1 MRIRAT
7 VVGLAAVLG
16 LVASGCSSIA
26 GSGPDGPSRV
36 TLLLTD
42 APGDVQEAVVTI
54 DEIYLQGGPGGRTE
68 LRTAPAT
75 VHLTDLANQTVEL
88 LKGVELPAGTYN
100 ELRFVISGGYI
111 QVEEQGGSK
120 IYASSPTYAGLPGGA
135 TVDGQLQMPSLGSSG
150 LKVDFTEQLT
160 FAGGEKVLLVDFDIS
175 QSFGKAAGNS
185 GRWVM
190 HPVVKGGTL
199 TSSGG
204 LRVILQKDPTLTL
217 PAGVSLTSFQA
228 DLDGGSA
235 IPFVDNSGTVS
246 AVFHYVLPGDH
257 VLTIKATGSTST
269 TEPTTPKTVT
279 VVSGTTPDQTF
290 TLKSVTVP

>member
-1 MRIRAT
+1 M
-7 VVGLAAVLG
+7 VGLAAVLG

-75 VHLTDLANQTVEL
+75 VHLTDLANQTAEL
-88 LKGVELPAGTYN
+88 LKNVILPAGTYN

-111 QVEEQGGSK
+111 QVEEQAGSK
-120 IYASSPTYAGLPGGA
+120 IYASSPTYAGLPSGA

-204 LRVILQKDPTLTL
+204 LRVILQKDPALTL

-228 DLDGGSA
+228 DLDGTA

-246 AVFHYVLPGDH
+246 VVFQYVLPGDH
-257 VLTIKATGSTST
+257 ALSIRAPTGFSST
-269 TEPTTPKTVT
+269 TDPVTPRTVT
-279 VVSGTTPDQTF
+279 VVSGSTPSQTI
-290 TLKSVTVP
+290 TLKTVVPAAP